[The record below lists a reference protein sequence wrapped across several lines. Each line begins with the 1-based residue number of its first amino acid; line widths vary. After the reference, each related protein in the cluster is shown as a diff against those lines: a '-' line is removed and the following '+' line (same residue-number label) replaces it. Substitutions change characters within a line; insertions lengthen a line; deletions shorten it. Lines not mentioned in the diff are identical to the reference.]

1 MKNTITIIG
10 SIIASIFIIILGCAG
25 VGCTSGN
32 NNSIDESTVSSS
44 TSTTVTTPRTT
55 TTEIIST
62 TENSTITSDKKI
74 ETTEVEPS
82 TTKETTATTVGSKTS
97 VSTETTTIV
106 EKSNE
111 DIALEVIKGR
121 WGVGLERKE
130 LLEEAGYDY
139 EVIQGI
145 VNTMLGKTTTTTTE
159 NITTETTTTTT
170 ETKPA
175 ESNITTENSTTTE
188 SSATTTDST
197 TTENSTTTTTTS
209 TLAAPV
215 TETSSTSTTT
225 TTKVITTTKA
235 TTTTVEATTTTTE
248 AISTSTE
255 IENPS
260 TVTITEDERIL
271 LCKLIANEY
280 GGMKNV
286 IERAKIVA
294 AIFNQVERS
303 GNSITTCI
311 YRSCV
316 PWGFNPN
323 KEYYCGG
330 VHYSTMNDAID
341 YYLANGTAGFDSIGY
356 WVDGADSWRGDGK
369 YNHFYKYGA

>member
-1 MKNTITIIG
+1 MKNTITIIS

-32 NNSIDESTVSSS
+32 NNSIDESTVSSG

-82 TTKETTATTVGSKTS
+82 TTKETTTTTVGSNTS
-97 VSTETTTIV
+97 LTTETTTIV

-145 VNTMLGKTTTTTTE
+145 VNIMLGKTTTTTTE
-159 NITTETTTTTT
+159 IITTETTTTTT
-170 ETKPA
+170 ETKPT
-175 ESNITTENSTTTE
+175 ESSTTTADSTTTE
-188 SSATTTDST
+188 S
-197 TTENSTTTTTTS
+197 STTTTTTS

-225 TTKVITTTKA
+225 TTKAITTTKA
-235 TTTTVEATTTTTE
+235 TTTTTVEATTTTTTE

-260 TVTITEDERIL
+260 TITITEDERVL

-369 YNHFYKYGA
+369 YNHFYRYGA

>member
-1 MKNTITIIG
+1 MKNTITIIS

-32 NNSIDESTVSSS
+32 NNSIDESTVSSG

-82 TTKETTATTVGSKTS
+82 TTKETTTTTVDSNTS
-97 VSTETTTIV
+97 FTTETTTTV

-111 DIALEVIKGR
+111 DIALEVIRGR
-121 WGVGLERKE
+121 WGAGLKRKE

-159 NITTETTTTTT
+159 IIATETTTTTT
-170 ETKPA
+170 ETKPT
-175 ESNITTENSTTTE
+175 ESSTTTADGTTTTTE
-188 SSATTTDST
+188 SSII
-197 TTENSTTTTTTS
+197 TTTTS

-225 TTKVITTTKA
+225 TTTITKATTTKA

-260 TVTITEDERIL
+260 TITITEDERVL

-356 WVDGADSWRGDGK
+356 WIDGADSWRGNGT
-369 YNHFYKYGA
+369 YNHFYRYGA

>member
-1 MKNTITIIG
+1 MKNKITIIS
-10 SIIASIFIIILGCAG
+10 SIITSIFIIILACAG

-32 NNSIDESTVSSS
+32 DNSIDESTVSSS
-44 TSTTVTTPRTT
+44 TSTTITTSRATT
-55 TTEIIST
+55 TKIIST
-62 TENSTITSDKKI
+62 SENSTTTSDKKI

-82 TTKETTATTVGSKTS
+82 TTKETTTTVVSKS
-97 VSTETTTIV
+97 SLSTETTTIV

-121 WGVGLERKE
+121 WGVGVGRKE

-139 EVIQGI
+139 DVIQGI
-145 VNTMLGKTTTTTTE
+145 VNTMLGKTTTTTT
-159 NITTETTTTTT
+159 TTEETITTTTT
-170 ETKPA
+170 ETKPI
-175 ESNITTENSTTTE
+175 ESSTTN
-188 SSATTTDST
+188 T
-197 TTENSTTTTTTS
+197 TTENSTTSTTTTNNITSSKEETTTTS
-209 TLAAPV
+209 TLVAPI

-225 TTKVITTTKA
+225 KATTTNKA
-235 TTTTVEATTTTTE
+235 TTTVEATTTITTTE

-255 IENPS
+255 IENSS
-260 TVTITEDERIL
+260 TITITEDERVL

-280 GGMKNV
+280 GGKSSV

-294 AIFNQVERS
+294 AVFNQVERS

-323 KEYYCGG
+323 KEYYCG
-330 VHYSTMNDAID
+330 VHYSKMNDAVD
-341 YYLANGTAGFDSIGY
+341 YYLANGEAGFYSIGY
-356 WVDGADSWRGDGK
+356 WEKGADSWRGDGVW
-369 YNHFYKYGA
+369 NHFYRA